1 MSLEFLV
8 ASDVERDSISLE
20 VYRPA
25 FHQVMNIEETAD
37 REYVVE
43 FWTKDQEVTFPV
55 QETALILARALRFAG
70 LNVRPPD
77 G

>member
-1 MSLEFLV
+1 MNLEFLV

-25 FHQVMNIEETAD
+25 RHQVMNIEETAD

-43 FWTKDQEVTFPV
+43 FWRENQEVTFTV
-55 QETALILARALRFAG
+55 QETALIVAHALRFAG
-70 LNVRPPD
+70 LKVREPSQ
-77 G
+77 